1 MKNKKNESNQVV
13 VLIGNISEGYRAVG
27 PYEDMEE
34 AFEAHFGEEV
44 WLMTL
49 DAPVPMPA
57 SATMVEKDYSQD
69 DNVVDIFDYQK
80 NWQPKDSNE

>member
-1 MKNKKNESNQVV
+1 MNNNKNTSNQVI
-13 VLIGNISEGYRAVG
+13 VLVGNMSEGYRAVG

-49 DAPVPMPA
+49 HSPAPLPEPIK
-57 SATMVEKDYSQD
+57 VEKSQKP
-69 DNVVDIFDYQK
+69 DNVANIFDYK
-80 NWQPKDSNE
+80 NYSQPKDK